1 MLSHDEMRA
10 MHFCKTAMEVML
22 CPWSSFSAQIPLLY
36 ILPWNSKRIRD
47 EESLLPSILLHS
59 QQWARSPLC
68 LSPSSVDLPPLP
80 ASPCLPTES
89 QVVKG
94 LTSCVSLW
102 TPVPH
107 CLLSDMKQLHHAV
120 CPGPAVHREQVAWAI
135 SPPILPSPLPSIARG
150 IRAQYTEALRTGA
163 MMTPSQA
170 PGKSRPSVG
179 TEAMRFPLLL
189 LSTFTYTALGFPLRL
204 SSTRAHPSFRAF
216 GPLPA
221 DKEHSGF

>member
-1 MLSHDEMRA
+1 MG
-10 MHFCKTAMEVML
+10 KV
-22 CPWSSFSAQIPLLY
+22 
-36 ILPWNSKRIRD
+36 
-47 EESLLPSILLHS
+47 
-59 QQWARSPLC
+59 
-68 LSPSSVDLPPLP
+68 PPLP
-80 ASPCLPTES
+80 APFLRGSSPSTCLPLPPHREPGCQGAHLMRFPLDPRPTLS
-89 QVVKG
+89 VVQHEN
-94 LTSCVSLW
+94 SCIMQCVR
-102 TPVPH
+102 V
-107 CLLSDMKQLHHAV
+107 QLF
-120 CPGPAVHREQVAWAI
+120 REQVAWAI

-179 TEAMRFPLLL
+179 TEAMWFPLLL